1 MNFLYS
7 KTVMKKK
14 KKEVQ
19 CMRRHNLSFTYL
31 CFSVY
36 INVSKITIHDLLA
49 KITVA
54 AQANRTV
61 SVAKKPIK
69 YNLDKGPE

>member
-14 KKEVQ
+14 KSTMYE
-19 CMRRHNLSFTYL
+19 RHNLSFTYL

-61 SVAKKPIK
+61 SVANKPIK